1 MIVNQTERE
10 EREYLANL
18 MSRLREAL
26 RKIDT
31 TIDSAQHE
39 IIDAKKYL
47 WENRSELDPA
57 ETAANKVDIMLRID
71 QGEKAVDKRRKLQK
85 LVESP
90 YFGRVDFVADGQSRS
105 DSHYIGVHAF
115 SEDDSQKNLIYD
127 WRSPVASMFYDFE
140 VGRASYSSPA
150 GQVEGEICLK
160 RQYKIKD
167 GVMHYMIESSM
178 NINDEVLQKELS
190 QTSNEKMKNI
200 VATIQKEQNVI
211 IRNEHS
217 HELII
222 QGVAGSGKTSVALHR
237 VAFLLYRNKGTLTS
251 RNIWIISP
259 NKVFSDYISNIL
271 PELGEEKIME
281 LGMEEIAARELEG
294 VCKFQTFSQQVSEL
308 AASNDPS
315 LIERIQW
322 KSGIDIVE
330 RLDRFLADMSESYFV
345 PADVI
350 IDDAHIAK
358 EDILQAY
365 QKAANLPIRKRLEKA
380 ASVLSANTRD
390 ENGDKLSAATA
401 KKVRTAIKKMFASL
415 NLLVIYKEFYETMGR
430 PELFTYKKTKMLE
443 FSDVFP
449 LVYLKIHVEGT
460 AGFDEVKHVLVDEMQ
475 DYTPVQYAVL
485 SRLFTCKKTILGDC
499 NQSVNPYSS
508 SSITEIKKI
517 FPEADTVELLKS
529 YRSTMEIIRF
539 AQQINRNSRIIPIER
554 HGPCPEIKKAN
565 GRSDEIAQIKRII
578 AKFQES
584 ENRTLGIVCKTQS
597 QAENL
602 YQEIR
607 NSSKGVY
614 LLNFNSDQFHEGII
628 VTSSHLAKGL
638 EFDQVIVPFA
648 DAENYKTDMDRS
660 LLYIACTRAMHRL
673 TLTYS
678 GEASPFLLHVE
689 ESHQNK

>member
-1 MIVNQTERE
+1 
-10 EREYLANL
+10 
-18 MSRLREAL
+18 
-26 RKIDT
+26 
-31 TIDSAQHE
+31 
-39 IIDAKKYL
+39 
-47 WENRSELDPA
+47 
-57 ETAANKVDIMLRID
+57 
-71 QGEKAVDKRRKLQK
+71 
-85 LVESP
+85 
-90 YFGRVDFVADGQSRS
+90 
-105 DSHYIGVHAF
+105 
-115 SEDDSQKNLIYD
+115 
-127 WRSPVASMFYDFE
+127 
-140 VGRASYSSPA
+140 
-150 GQVEGEICLK
+150 
-160 RQYKIKD
+160 
-167 GVMHYMIESSM
+167 MIESSM

-200 VATIQKEQNVI
+200 VATIQKEQNAI

-322 KSGIDIVE
+322 KSGIDMVE
-330 RLDRFLADMSESYFV
+330 RLDRFLADRCESYFV
-345 PADVI
+345 PADVT
-350 IDDAHIAK
+350 IDGAHIAK
-358 EDILQAY
+358 EEILQAY
-365 QKAANLPIRKRLEKA
+365 RSAANLPIRKRLEKA
-380 ASVLSANTRD
+380 AAVLAANTRD

-401 KKVRTAIKKMFASL
+401 KKVKTAIRKMFASL
-415 NLLVIYKEFYETMGR
+415 NLLVIYKDFYVTMGR
-430 PELFTYKKTKMLE
+430 PELFTYKKTKLLE

-460 AGFDEVKHVLVDEMQ
+460 TGFDEVKHVLVDEMQ

-554 HGPCPEIKKAN
+554 HGPSPEIKKAN
-565 GRSDEIAQIKRII
+565 DRSDEIAQIKKII
-578 AKFQES
+578 AKFRGS
-584 ENRTLGIVCKTQS
+584 ENRTLGIVCKTQL
-597 QAENL
+597 QAETL
-602 YQEIR
+602 YQEIED
-607 NSSKGVY
+607 SSKAVH
-614 LLNFNSDQFHEGII
+614 LLDFSSDQFQEGII

-638 EFDQVIVPFA
+638 EFDQVIVPFV

-660 LLYIACTRAMHRL
+660 LLYIACTRAMHML

-678 GEASPFLLHVE
+678 GEASAFLLHVE
-689 ESHQNK
+689 ESHQEK

>member
-18 MSRLREAL
+18 MSRLREAF

-31 TIDSAQHE
+31 TIDSAHHE

-322 KSGIDIVE
+322 KSGIDMVE

-565 GRSDEIAQIKRII
+565 GRSDEIAQIKKII

-660 LLYIACTRAMHRL
+660 LLYIACTRAMHTL

>member
-322 KSGIDIVE
+322 KSGIDMVE

-565 GRSDEIAQIKRII
+565 GRSDEIAQIKKII

>member
-1 MIVNQTERE
+1 MIVNQKERE

-322 KSGIDIVE
+322 KSGIDMVE

-565 GRSDEIAQIKRII
+565 GRSDEIAQIKKII

>member
-26 RKIDT
+26 RKIDI
-31 TIDSAQHE
+31 TIDSAHHE
-39 IIDAKKYL
+39 IIDAKTYL

-90 YFGRVDFVADGQSRS
+90 YFGRVDFVADGQSRR

-115 SEDDSQKNLIYD
+115 SEDDSQKNYIYD

-140 VGRASYSSPA
+140 VGKASYSSPA
-150 GQVEGEICLK
+150 GRVGGEICLK

-200 VATIQKEQNVI
+200 VATIQKEQNAI

-251 RNIWIISP
+251 QNIWIISP

-281 LGMEEIAARELEG
+281 MGIEEIAARELEG

-308 AASNDPS
+308 AASRDPS

-322 KSGIDIVE
+322 KSGNDMVE
-330 RLDRFLADMSESYFV
+330 RLDRFLADRCESYFV
-345 PADVI
+345 PTDVT
-350 IDDAHIAK
+350 IDGVHIAK
-358 EDILQAY
+358 EEILQAY

-380 ASVLSANTRD
+380 ASVLAANTRD
-390 ENGDKLSAATA
+390 QDGDRLTAATA
-401 KKVRTAIKKMFASL
+401 KKVKTAIKKMFASL
-415 NLLVIYKEFYETMGR
+415 NLLVIYKDFYETMGR
-430 PELFTYKKTKMLE
+430 PELFTYKKTKLLE

-449 LVYLKIHVEGT
+449 LVYLKIHVDGT
-460 AGFDEVKHVLVDEMQ
+460 TGFDEVKHVLVDEMQ

-554 HGPCPEIKKAN
+554 HGPCPEIKTGN
-565 GRSDEIAQIKRII
+565 DRSDEIAAIKKII
-578 AKFQES
+578 TSFQKS
-584 ENRTLGIVCKTQS
+584 ENRTLGIICKSQI
-597 QAENL
+597 QAETL
-602 YQEIR
+602 YQEIV
-607 NSSKGVY
+607 NSCIGVY
-614 LLNFNSDQFHEGII
+614 LLDFSSDQFHEGII

-638 EFDQVIVPFA
+638 EFDQVIVPFV

-660 LLYIACTRAMHRL
+660 LLYIACTRAMHML

-678 GEASPFLLHVE
+678 GEVSPFLLQVE
-689 ESHQNK
+689 ESCQNK

>member
-322 KSGIDIVE
+322 KSGIDMVE

-565 GRSDEIAQIKRII
+565 GRSDEIAQIKKII

-584 ENRTLGIVCKTQS
+584 ENRTLGIVCKMQS

-660 LLYIACTRAMHRL
+660 LLYIACTRAMHTL

>member
-1 MIVNQTERE
+1 MIVNQKERE

-322 KSGIDIVE
+322 KSGIDMVE

-380 ASVLSANTRD
+380 ASVLAANTRD

-517 FPEADTVELLKS
+517 FPEANTVELLKS

-565 GRSDEIAQIKRII
+565 GRSDEIAQIKKII